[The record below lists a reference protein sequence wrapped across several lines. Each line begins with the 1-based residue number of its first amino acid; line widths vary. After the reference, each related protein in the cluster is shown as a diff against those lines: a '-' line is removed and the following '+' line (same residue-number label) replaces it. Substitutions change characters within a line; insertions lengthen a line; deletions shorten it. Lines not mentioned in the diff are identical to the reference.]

1 MNKKEKMPSMG
12 KMPKGMPPKG
22 MPPEGMPP
30 KPQFDMKTL
39 FRLLSYMKDYKG
51 KLIFVVIC
59 ILISSI
65 ASAVSSLFLQA
76 LIDDYITPLLGSSSP
91 VFTGLL
97 QALLVIGGVYLIGV
111 LSTLF
116 YNRIMV
122 TIAQGTL
129 KKIRDEM
136 FEKMQRLP
144 IRAFD
149 TRTHGDI
156 MSLYTND
163 TDTLRQMIAISMAQ
177 MVSSVFTIVS
187 VFVSMLYISVWLTLV
202 AVVVLFLILQ
212 LVKVITRKIGVFFMM
227 QQKTLADVNGYV
239 EEMVNGQR

>member
-1 MNKKEKMPSMG
+1 MNKKEKMPPMG
-12 KMPKGMPPKG
+12 KM
-22 MPPEGMPP
+22 PEGMPP
-30 KPQFDMKTL
+30 KPQFDLKTL
-39 FRLLSYMKDYKG
+39 LRLLSYMKDYKG

-59 ILISSI
+59 ILLGSI
-65 ASAVSSLFLQA
+65 ASAVSSLFLQS

-97 QALLVIGGVYLIGV
+97 QALLMIGGIYLIGI

-177 MVSSVFTIVS
+177 MVHRYSPSFRCSSVCS
-187 VFVSMLYISVWLTLV
+187 IS
-202 AVVVLFLILQ
+202 AY
-212 LVKVITRKIGVFFMM
+212 G
-227 QQKTLADVNGYV
+227 
-239 EEMVNGQR
+239 